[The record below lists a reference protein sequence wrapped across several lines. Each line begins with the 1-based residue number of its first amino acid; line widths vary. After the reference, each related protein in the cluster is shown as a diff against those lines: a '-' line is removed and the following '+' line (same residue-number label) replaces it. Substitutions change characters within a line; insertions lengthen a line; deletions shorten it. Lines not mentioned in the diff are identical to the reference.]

1 MSSFKE
7 TFVFCGM
14 CRPWLIYLVLL
25 TGNVLHEPRVTF
37 QRGKLLNSGLVCL
50 PVWGE
55 LKELLLV
62 FSQSRSGRPQVP
74 AVQVPSRPSLEL

>member
-14 CRPWLIYLVLL
+14 CQPWLIYLVPL
-25 TGNVLHEPRVTF
+25 TGNVLHGPRATF
-37 QRGKLLNSGLVCL
+37 QSGKLLNSGLVCL

-62 FSQSRSGRPQVP
+62 FSQSRSGRPQVR
-74 AVQVPSRPSLEL
+74 AVQVPNR